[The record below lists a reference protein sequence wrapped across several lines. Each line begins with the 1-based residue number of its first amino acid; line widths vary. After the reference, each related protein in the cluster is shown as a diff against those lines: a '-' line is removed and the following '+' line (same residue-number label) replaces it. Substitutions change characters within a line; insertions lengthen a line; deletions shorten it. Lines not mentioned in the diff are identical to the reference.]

1 MKNFILNFRQIA
13 YTIFSFAFFLAF
25 ALEMTLIGFILITL
39 CGATDRHKR
48 IYHRILQ
55 KQSRFVIYHIPGTT
69 FSFVNPQTERFDN
82 PCVIISNH
90 QSHLD
95 LMAIMMLTPNL
106 IILTKNWVW
115 HNPFYGL
122 VIRYADFFPVSE
134 TEEMTRHLAQ
144 MVQKGYSIMVFPE
157 GTRSEDCRIQH
168 FHKGAFHLAEQL
180 QLDIIPVY
188 IDGFGQVLPK
198 KGWALH
204 PGQLTMEIMHRI
216 RLSEA
221 KTIGSCRELTKRTRK
236 MYMDKRNEEVHNYR

>member
-1 MKNFILNFRQIA
+1 MKTLFLKIRQIT

-25 ALEMTLIGFILITL
+25 AMEMTLIGFVLITI
-39 CGATDRHKR
+39 CGATDRRKR

-55 KQSRFVIYHIPGTT
+55 RQSHFVVNHIPGAD
-69 FSFVNPQTERFDN
+69 FSFVNPQAEGFDN

-106 IILTKNWVW
+106 IILTKGWVW

-122 VIRYADFFPVSE
+122 IIRYADFFPISE
-134 TEEMTRHLAQ
+134 TEEMTQHLRR
-144 MVQKGYSIMVFPE
+144 MVEKGYSIMVFPE
-157 GTRSEDCRIQH
+157 GTRSEDCRIQR
-168 FHKGAFHLAEQL
+168 FHKGAFYLAEQL
-180 QLDIIPVY
+180 QLDIVPVY

-198 KGWALH
+198 KGWTLH

-216 RLSEA
+216 LLSDA
-221 KTIGSCRELTKRTRK
+221 ATPGSCRELTKRARK
-236 MYMDKRNEEVHNYR
+236 IYMDKRNEKVHNYR